1 MKKKA
6 IPKPDRKGNKRH
18 GRLVSIVTWVPV
30 DTETVMCQQQLA
42 RPPKCFGNSAAKA
55 VSISQVVCGGLAIVL
70 GVVIIVLR
78 TLSSYI
84 GYPIWTG
91 ALFLSTGI
99 VGIFAAVR
107 KTNCMIITF
116 MILSIVS
123 AVFTVVVLW
132 IAAGDVSFDSYAC
145 WDWAWGCPNK
155 TDLPTAL
162 LPTTPPN
169 ESAARVAMDS
179 LLIILALLE
188 AGLSIASSVM
198 ACCAVCPCC
207 KGDSTDCCGQ
217 SYQPPAVAY
226 QVGADGRLVQIPSQ
240 YVIQG
245 GQPIAMT
252 PFPPSQPQH
261 ATVLPAGAMAQQQ
274 PLVVTQNP
282 ASMAAAQGRVGAGL
296 APAPPA
302 QPQTIQA
309 LPTVGHGGNIQYIL
323 STSTPIPVPMPQ
335 AASQQQPRAQ
345 SVPQVQFQQPIAPQA
360 GISPYPVAVQP
371 QAQRQPAVPPREAG
385 SAQPMATS
393 PPPGYQ
399 PTDPGAPAVNQ
410 AFQAQEDDDVAL
422 IDE

>member
-1 MKKKA
+1 MRQT
-6 IPKPDRKGNKRH
+6 I
-18 GRLVSIVTWVPV
+18 SIVLLAVPSGTRVPV
-30 DTETVMCQQQLA
+30 DKETVMCQQQLA
-42 RPPKCFGNSAAKA
+42 SPPKCFGNSAAKA
-55 VSISQVVCGGLAIVL
+55 VSISQVVCGGLSIVL

-78 TLSSYI
+78 TLSSYS

-123 AVFTVVVLW
+123 AVFTVVVLG
-132 IAAGDVSFDSYAC
+132 IAAGDVTIDGYWC
-145 WDWAWGCPNK
+145 WDWAWGCPYK
-155 TDLPTAL
+155 T
-162 LPTTPPN
+162 
-169 ESAARVAMDS
+169 ARVAMDS
-179 LLIILALLE
+179 LVIILALLE

-198 ACCAVCPCC
+198 TCCAVCPCC

-226 QVGADGRLVQIPSQ
+226 QVGPDGRLVQIPSQ

-309 LPTVGHGGNIQYIL
+309 LPTVGHGGDIQYIL

-345 SVPQVQFQQPIAPQA
+345 SVTQVQFQQPIAPQA

-385 SAQPMATS
+385 SSQPIAAS